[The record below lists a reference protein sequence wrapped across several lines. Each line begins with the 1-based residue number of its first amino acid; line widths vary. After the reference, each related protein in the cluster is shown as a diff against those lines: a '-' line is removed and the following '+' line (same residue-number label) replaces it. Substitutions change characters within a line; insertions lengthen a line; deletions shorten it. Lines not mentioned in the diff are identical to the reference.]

1 MEQVLVT
8 FQVTEEQREMIQKG
22 LEDLA
27 EVHFLS
33 DAAAAER
40 EELLIEADV
49 LLSWNP
55 RRELDERELGLPR
68 KARFMELLS
77 AGVDHLPYDQLPEQV
92 SIAANVGGY
101 AEPMAEHVMAMLLA
115 LAKDLRGGQRKLA
128 AGNFDQFTPNRQ
140 VAGMTA
146 VILGYGGIGR
156 ATARRMKAFDMRV
169 VGVNRTAHGDKNADL
184 MGTLHDL
191 DALLPQAD
199 VLVISLPLT
208 DDTRGLIGARELS
221 LMKPDAI
228 LINVARGEIIVEP
241 DLFEHL
247 RNHPSFLAGIDAW
260 WTEPFRH
267 GVFRMNYPFLE
278 LPNVLGTPH
287 NSGMVPGATE
297 EALQKALE
305 NVRHFLMG
313 EPVVGVV
320 NRSEYLPRESEPAN
334 QR

>member
-1 MEQVLVT
+1 MKQVLVT
-8 FQVTEEQREMIQKG
+8 FQVTEEQREMIEKD

-33 DAAAAER
+33 EAAPGER
-40 EELLIEADV
+40 EELLKGADV

-55 RRELDERELGLPR
+55 KRELDAEELSLPR
-68 KARFMELLS
+68 KAGFMELLS
-77 AGVDHLPYDQLPEQV
+77 AGVDHLPYDQLPEQM
-92 SIAANVGGY
+92 SIAANAGGY

-169 VGVNRTAHGDKNADL
+169 VGANRTAQGDQNADA
-184 MGTLHDL
+184 MGTLKDM
-191 DALLPQAD
+191 DTLLPQAD

-208 DDTRGLIGARELS
+208 DETRGLIGAHELG

-241 DLFEHL
+241 ELYEHL
-247 RNHPSFLAGIDAW
+247 RNHPNFLAGIDAW

-278 LPNVLGTPH
+278 LANVLGTPH

-297 EALQKALE
+297 EALHKALD
-305 NVRHFLMG
+305 NVRHFLLG
-313 EPVVGVV
+313 QPVNGVV
-320 NRSEYLPRESEPAN
+320 DRSEYLPRESAPAG
-334 QR
+334 RR